1 MTNATRRVINDALS
15 DLAHAIRT
23 GDTTRLTDTHER
35 LQELLADTTNQGD
48 QSCTN

>member
-1 MTNATRRVINDALS
+1 VTNDTRRVINDALS

-35 LQELLADTTNQGD
+35 LQELLAETTNQGD
-48 QSCTN
+48 QPCTN